1 MSEETPQSKY
11 GKEGTPYMLGNDQV
25 CINTE
30 FLLSTL
36 MGVIVVLR
44 DIIAKDYKAEN
55 GLEIDQIIE
64 GIAQQLYDKIT
75 PTN

>member
-11 GKEGTPYMLGNDQV
+11 GKEGTPYMLGDDQV

-75 PTN
+75 PSN

>member
-75 PTN
+75 PSN